1 MALARPSPTP
11 DDGDVVGPLIHSHP
25 STPVVTVALA
35 TKPATH
41 LRSGDRRRLA
51 RQVSGAE
58 RRVSRI
64 VPPSEARARLIRRLW
79 SLADLVSRA
88 PAREG
93 IALVASSDEGRHL
106 TLHHAVTDRTIVG
119 PPPTY
124 DDIVEATWG
133 FGRLA
138 VLRLTKRG
146 SRLICSDGAA
156 LWEPRPPWD
165 PLGLQPHAGLER
177 AEQLI
182 RTVLPGRTPLVI
194 AGDDR
199 LVEAFCDTSTAHDIA
214 GVLPG
219 DHSGTSAATLAA
231 LAQRAMRRALD
242 APQRAA
248 MTSLA
253 LALNRNTAV
262 RGLDAVRTASP
273 IGPDDVLLVEV
284 GALRFLRAEGLRP
297 TTERV
302 HEAGGSVVVLP
313 DGFLAHHDRAALVPN
328 HRTTPSSAEPGPI
341 EGSLS
346 RNRALHLVEGG
357 H

>member
-1 MALARPSPTP
+1 MALARPTPTP
-11 DDGDVVGPLIHSHP
+11 DDGDIVGPLVHSHP

-51 RQVSGAE
+51 RQISGAE

-64 VPPSEARARLIRRLW
+64 VPPSEARTRLIRRLW
-79 SLADLVSRA
+79 NLADLASRA

-106 TLHHAVTDRTIVG
+106 TLHHSVTDRIIVG
-119 PPPTY
+119 PPPAY

-133 FGRLA
+133 IGRLA
-138 VLRLTKRG
+138 VLRLTERG

-165 PLGLQPHAGLER
+165 PLGLQAHTGLER

-182 RTVLPGRTPLVI
+182 RTVLPGRTPLVV
-194 AGDDR
+194 AGDHR
-199 LVEAFCDTSTAHDIA
+199 LVTAFGETNTAHDVA

-219 DHSGTSAATLAA
+219 DHSGTSATTLVA

-242 APQRAA
+242 GSQRAA

-253 LALNRNTAV
+253 LALNCDSAV
-262 RGLDAVRTASP
+262 RGLEEVRRASP
-273 IGPDDVLLVEV
+273 IGPHDVLLVEV
-284 GALRFLRAEGLRP
+284 GALPLLRAGGLRP

-302 HEAGGSVVVLP
+302 HEAGGSVVELP
-313 DGFLAHHDRAALVPN
+313 DGFLAQHDRAALVPG
-328 HRTTPSSAEPGPI
+328 HRTTPPSADSDPI
-341 EGSLS
+341 DGSHS
-346 RNRALHLVEGG
+346 RNRALHLVEEL